1 LFSLA
6 IVAHNYLTN
15 MTSQFEPVK
24 RLPNMQDAGPAQLA
38 ARDAATAK
46 LREVFG
52 LRGYDRAE
60 TPVLEQTE
68 LYIRKSGGALSSR
81 LYGFS
86 EPGGFDV
93 SLRPEFTSAII
104 RHASNN
110 GSATGPVRL
119 MYDGPVFR
127 YASPEDEDGEK
138 TRQFTQLG
146 AELIGPP
153 APSAD
158 GEIIAMVLEGLLALG
173 VNDARVVVGHVGV
186 MLDALTEFNLSER
199 AKLFLINSIADLK
212 AGQVEIVAEK
222 AAALGFITDRIVDDA
237 QAEAD
242 RERIATTI
250 EQVMT
255 EGVGISL
262 GQNTG
267 SRSPQDIISRL
278 ARKMSQADNPDDFKR
293 ALAMLSELSLI
304 NGSVK
309 DALEAGRKVLSS
321 AGISSDL
328 IANLSAVL
336 SSAESE
342 GVSSDQMSIDF
353 GIARGIAYY
362 TGMLFDIYAGSNTTE
377 TLGGGGRYDGLTRAL
392 GYDRDIPALGFAYN
406 LDAVVASLGNAST
419 ESSSSGDLTM
429 VSPSDEGSVE
439 SAVEKARALRS
450 SGSRAA
456 VEFPVSQS
464 EQGKGEEA

>member
-1 LFSLA
+1 
-6 IVAHNYLTN
+6 
-15 MTSQFEPVK
+15 
-24 RLPNMQDAGPAQLA
+24 MQDAGSAQLA

-46 LREVFG
+46 LRDVFG

-60 TPVLEQTE
+60 TPILEQTE

-86 EPGGFDV
+86 EPGGFEV

-104 RHASNN
+104 RHATDN
-110 GSATGPVRL
+110 GSAGGPVRL

-158 GEIIAMVLEGLLALG
+158 GEIIAMVLEGLQSLG
-173 VNDARVVVGHVGV
+173 FSDVRVVVGHVGV
-186 MLDALTEFNLSER
+186 VLDALAEFNLSER
-199 AKLFLINSIADLK
+199 AKLFLINSVADLK
-212 AGQVEIVAEK
+212 AGQVEAVSEK

-255 EGVGISL
+255 EGVGVSL

-267 SRSPQDIISRL
+267 SRSPQDIIARL

-293 ALAMLSELSLI
+293 ALAMLSELSRI
-304 NGSVK
+304 SGTVK
-309 DALEAGRKVLSS
+309 DALGAGRKVLSS
-321 AGISSDL
+321 AGISNDL
-328 IANLSAVL
+328 IGNLDDVL
-336 SSAESE
+336 SSALLE
-342 GVSSDQMSIDF
+342 GVSDDQMSVDF

-362 TGMLFDIYAGSNTTE
+362 TGMLFDIYAGNDSSE

-406 LDAVVASLGNAST
+406 LDAVLASLGNSANDT
-419 ESSSSGDLTM
+419 ADDLTM
-429 VSPSDEGSVE
+429 VSPTDEGSIE
-439 SAVEKARALRS
+439 SAVEKARTLRA

-456 VEFPVSQS
+456 VEFPVTQS
-464 EQGKGEEA
+464 EGKGA